1 MQTFPNEPIRIL
13 QVVTNMSFGGLENL
27 LMNYYRNIDRS
38 KVQFDFLT
46 HVDIHQDFEEEI
58 AALGGKLYRLPRL
71 NPLSISYRKV
81 LNAFFREHPEYR
93 IVHSHLNCM
102 SAVPLKAAKQCGVP
116 VRIAHSHTSS
126 VVRNL
131 KMVLKYL
138 YRPLIPHY
146 ATALFACGKKSGDW
160 MFRGAPY
167 TVVQN
172 AIDARKY
179 RFDRDVSLRMRRELG
194 LGDHFVVGHVGQF
207 RVEKNHLFLIDVF
220 AEVLKHHPNSR
231 LVLVGKGPLMEPA
244 MQRADALGIR
254 EKILFLGARAD
265 IPELMQTM
273 DVFVLP
279 SLYEG
284 LPVTMVEAQAAGIPC
299 VISDGVPLE
308 CVLTDA
314 VEQLTLSTP
323 PLHWAKTILRN
334 RELQRADRL
343 DTIITAG
350 FDIRTNVAWLENYYL
365 TAYRNLRIQ

>member
-1 MQTFPNEPIRIL
+1 MSSNTNEPIRIL
-13 QVVTNMSFGGLENL
+13 QVVTNMSYGGLENL

-58 AALGGKLYRLPRL
+58 AALGGRLYRLPRL
-71 NPLSISYRKV
+71 NPLSSSYRKA
-81 LNAFFREHPEYR
+81 LYTFFHNHPEYR

-102 SAVPLKAAKQCGVP
+102 SALLLKAAKRSGVP

-126 VVRNL
+126 LDRNW
-131 KMVLKYL
+131 KMILKYL

-146 ATALFACGKKSGDW
+146 ATALFACGKKAGDW
-160 MFRGAPY
+160 MFCGAPY

-172 AIDARKY
+172 AIDARQY
-179 RFDRDVSLRMRRELG
+179 RFDGDVSRRMRRELG
-194 LGDHFVVGHVGQF
+194 LDDHFVVGHVGQF
-207 RVEKNHLFLIDVF
+207 RAEKNHLFLIDVF
-220 AEVLKHHPNSR
+220 AEVLKLQPNSR

-254 EKILFLGARAD
+254 EKVLFLGTRAD

-299 VISDGVPLE
+299 VISDGVPPE
-308 CVLTDA
+308 CALTDT
-314 VEQLTLSTP
+314 VVQLALSDS
-323 PLHWAKTILRN
+323 PLHWAKTLLHN
-334 RELQRADRL
+334 RDLQRADRL
-343 DTIITAG
+343 DTIIAAG
-350 FDIRTNVAWLENYYL
+350 FDIRTNAAWLEHYYL
-365 TAYRNLRIQ
+365 TAYRKQ